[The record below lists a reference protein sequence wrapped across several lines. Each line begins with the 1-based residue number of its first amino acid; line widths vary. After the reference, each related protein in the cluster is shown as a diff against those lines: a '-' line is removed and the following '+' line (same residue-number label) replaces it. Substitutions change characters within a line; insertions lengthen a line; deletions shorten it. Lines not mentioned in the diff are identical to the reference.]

1 MSESDQKTIRGHDI
15 QVPLDHSN
23 PDLGTGSIYY
33 EFGGTF
39 DKTKPVVI
47 VIADAQQFY
56 IREGEVAKF
65 QERWFGD
72 AFNVLGIVGRGTSPE
87 FIQTTIG
94 DDEKPDWM
102 KAWKIF
108 NYSQW
113 LADIDAIRQAVLG
126 ADGQILIYGESG
138 GAMLAHQYL
147 AEYGRHVSRAFTR
160 AVVNPYLVG
169 QLGLNSDR
177 FWKEVGEYDPDLHQ
191 ELEKAFEHYDA
202 ERSVLVMTLQ
212 RQNFFVPPEKLADAR
227 AELIRAL
234 AAGDE
239 EYFAKVRQEY
249 EVDAVNEIMRSTEAI
264 PIRVRL
270 FEFLAPT
277 GARERLGGTKL
288 YPDYEVAV
296 NIAEPLINLADS
308 GDITP
313 GAFPFRNLH
322 DLETEVFVLSGRWDH
337 VVDYRS
343 SIALAASYPKGYLF
357 LADDDHMFKG
367 FEESGL
373 LAPLLQQFLH
383 KGLGTKEFQ
392 TAVSNAAPHRW
403 REP

>member
-1 MSESDQKTIRGHDI
+1 MTESKQKSTHGHKID
-15 QVPLDHSN
+15 VPFDHSN

-33 EFGGTF
+33 EFGRPY
-39 DKTKPVVI
+39 DEAKPVVI
-47 VIADAQQFY
+47 VISDAQQFY

-87 FIQTTIG
+87 FIQATIR
-94 DDEKPDWM
+94 DDEKPDWI

-113 LADIDAIRQAVLG
+113 LADIDAVRQTVLG
-126 ADGQILIYGESG
+126 ADGQILVYGESG

-160 AVVNPYLVG
+160 AVVNPYIVG
-169 QLGLNSDR
+169 QLRLNSDR
-177 FWKEVGEYDPDLHQ
+177 FWKEVGEYDPDLHL
-191 ELEKAFEHYDA
+191 ELEKALKRYDA

-212 RQNFFVPPEKLADAR
+212 RQNFFVPPDQIGDAR

-234 AAGDE
+234 AEGDDD
-239 EYFAKVRQEY
+239 YYAKVRQEY
-249 EVDAVNEIMRSTEAI
+249 EVDAVQEVMSSSEAI

-270 FEFLAPT
+270 FEFLSPT
-277 GARERLGGTKL
+277 GAQERMEGPEL
-288 YPDYEVAV
+288 YPDYEVQV
-296 NIAEPLINLADS
+296 NISGPLVDLADS
-308 GDITP
+308 GKISPAT
-313 GAFPFRNLH
+313 FPFRNLH
-322 DLETEVFVLSGRWDH
+322 ILESEVFVLTGRWDH

-343 SIALAASYPKGYLF
+343 SIALAANYPKGYLF

-373 LAPLLQQFLH
+373 LAPLIQQFLH
-383 KGLGTKEFQ
+383 NGLDSTEFQ
-392 TAVSNAAPHRW
+392 DAANKAAPHRW
-403 REP
+403 REL

>member
-1 MSESDQKTIRGHDI
+1 MTESNRKSTPGHEID
-15 QVPLDHSN
+15 VSLDHSN

-33 EFGGTF
+33 EFGRPY
-39 DKTKPVVI
+39 DEAKPVVI
-47 VIADAQQFY
+47 VISDAQQFY

-72 AFNVLGIVGRGTSPE
+72 SFNVLGIVGRGTSPE
-87 FIQTTIG
+87 FIQATLG
-94 DDEKPDWM
+94 DDEKPDWI

-113 LADIDAIRQAVLG
+113 LADIDAVRQTVLG

-160 AVVNPYLVG
+160 AVVNPYIVG

-177 FWKEVGEYDPDLHQ
+177 FWKEIGEHDPDLHL
-191 ELEKAFEHYDA
+191 ELKKALQRYDA
-202 ERSVLVMTLQ
+202 ERDVLVMTLQ
-212 RQNFFVPPEKLADAR
+212 RQNFFVPPDQIGDAR

-234 AAGDE
+234 AKGNDD
-239 EYFAKVRQEY
+239 YYAKVRQEY
-249 EVDAVNEIMRSTEAI
+249 EVDAVQEVMSSSEAI

-270 FEFLAPT
+270 FEFLSPT
-277 GARERLGGTKL
+277 GAQERMEGPEL
-288 YPDYEVAV
+288 YPDYEVQV
-296 NIAEPLINLADS
+296 NISGPLIDLADS
-308 GDITP
+308 GKISPAT
-313 GAFPFRNLH
+313 FPFRNLH
-322 DLETEVFVLSGRWDH
+322 ILESEVFVLTGRWDH

-373 LAPLLQQFLH
+373 LAPLIQRFLH
-383 KGLGTKEFQ
+383 NGLGSMEFQ
-392 TAVSNAAPHRW
+392 DAANKAAPHRW